1 MNCFWL
7 FVFYTM
13 NKIMFFLVLCKFTKS
28 LGTQSNLCLK
38 IGTFIT
44 NPKTISIRPGTIPSF
59 HPLSHQNSSPPSP
72 TFSFVDTKK
81 KTISLLCSPLMESEW
96 PQTQTQNDYL
106 ILHLLLSLHPDCRI
120 RLPSARLNSNNN
132 NNKNNKGLRWEVC
145 SNAGGCT
152 VQDSAVCWPAFWGGH
167 VDRRGS
173 TPGREL
179 NKSYEHCTWRWN
191 SW

>member
-1 MNCFWL
+1 MLKNRDIHHKPKNHLDQTRDNSVISSSFPPKL
-7 FVFYTM
+7 IPTS
-13 NKIMFFLVLCKFTKS
+13 T
-28 LGTQSNLCLK
+28 NLQLLWY
-38 IGTFIT
+38 
-44 NPKTISIRPGTIPSF
+44 P
-59 HPLSHQNSSPPSP
+59 
-72 TFSFVDTKK
+72 KK

-145 SNAGGCT
+145 SDAGGCT

-167 VDRRGS
+167 VDRLGS

-191 SW
+191 S